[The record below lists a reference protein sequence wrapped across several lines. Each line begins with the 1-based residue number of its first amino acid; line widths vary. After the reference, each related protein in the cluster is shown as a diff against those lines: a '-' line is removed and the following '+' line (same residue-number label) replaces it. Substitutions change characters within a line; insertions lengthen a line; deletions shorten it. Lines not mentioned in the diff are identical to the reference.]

1 MGSASPIAPV
11 TALILAGGFSTRMG
25 QDKAPL
31 VWAGTP
37 LLRRVYEVAHQVC
50 DSVSILTP
58 WPERYV
64 NLLPSEAIWLRESP
78 GGQGPL
84 VALAQ
89 GLRHL
94 SPRPAST
101 PWVLLLACDLPLLQG
116 AVLHQ
121 WLTVLPTLPAPTLA
135 CVPYHQKRWEPL
147 CGFYHRDCT
156 APLEAFMA
164 QGGRSLQ
171 RWLTTVNAV
180 PLTVDPAIAPMFW
193 NCNRPTDL
201 LSKPPEK
208 TDEPN

>member
-1 MGSASPIAPV
+1 MAPV

-50 DSVSILTP
+50 HGVAILTP

-64 NLLPSEAIWLRESP
+64 NLLPPEAIWLRESS

-89 GLRHL
+89 GLHQL
-94 SPRPAST
+94 SLHGT
-101 PWVLLLACDLPLLQG
+101 TDPWVLLLACDLPLLQV

-121 WLTVLPTLPAPTLA
+121 WLGVLPTLSAPTLA
-135 CVPYHQKRWEPL
+135 CVPYHQRRWEPL

-156 APLEAFMA
+156 AHLQGFMA

-171 RWLTTVNAV
+171 RWLTTVKAV

-193 NCNRPTDL
+193 NCNRPEDL
-201 LSKPPEK
+201 SS
-208 TDEPN
+208 